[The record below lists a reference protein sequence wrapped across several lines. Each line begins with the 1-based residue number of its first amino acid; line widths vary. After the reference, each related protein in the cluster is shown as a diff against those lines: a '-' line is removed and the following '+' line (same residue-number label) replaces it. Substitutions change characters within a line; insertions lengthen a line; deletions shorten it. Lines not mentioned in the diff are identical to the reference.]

1 MKYFSTIIVAVI
13 FSCLELLAQGPMMNV
28 FLGSRNK
35 VVNVYCDAVGH
46 SVLGQVM
53 EVAGSDDFNTIVIKD
68 KSSLRFYVD
77 IFVSSYTSSPVDITG
92 WIDKS
97 ECAVY
102 ARPRNEHWNIYADP
116 FDDYPL
122 MIFDATDIEKAVP
135 YLYVIDYISESLES
149 SEQGYYIPWVKVG
162 FIYSNKYYE
171 GWTKDFCTDI
181 NYSCN

>member
-46 SVLGQVM
+46 SVLGQIM

-77 IFVSSYTSSPVDITG
+77 ITG

-97 ECAVY
+97 ECA
-102 ARPRNEHWNIYADP
+102 
-116 FDDYPL
+116 
-122 MIFDATDIEKAVP
+122 
-135 YLYVIDYISESLES
+135 
-149 SEQGYYIPWVKVG
+149 
-162 FIYSNKYYE
+162 E
-171 GWTKDFCTDI
+171 GKLTMVMQLI
-181 NYSCN
+181 LL